1 MVCASLCCH
10 FAGILWTSKSR
21 VELCEAIIYWEI
33 FFSNLPNIQQQS
45 LAESLSRP
53 FKLQIHFN
61 LPNIRAK
68 IREFQV
74 LGFNGLGQHLS
85 GIEVLC
91 HLIHLS
97 SLWLLGQVQASRPS
111 SKLCCRAVIHVFWKH
126 LGNINHIS
134 STCTIV
140 GTGRGDVM
148 VS

>member
-21 VELCEAIIYWEI
+21 VEYCEAIIYWEI

-61 LPNIRAK
+61 LPNKRAK

-74 LGFNGLGQHLS
+74 LGFNGLGQRLS
-85 GIEVLC
+85 GVEVLC
-91 HLIHLS
+91 NLIHLS
-97 SLWLLGQVQASRPS
+97 SLWLLGQVQASRAII
-111 SKLCCRAVIHVFWKH
+111 K
-126 LGNINHIS
+126 
-134 STCTIV
+134 
-140 GTGRGDVM
+140 
-148 VS
+148 